1 VNARQGDGGKIKMKK
16 RVIVGLATLAL
27 IVFVL
32 FTSAGNPG
40 GSAFR
45 TIHQFNLT
53 TIQEE
58 SRLRAV
64 LDEFNQ
70 LFSKL
75 GFPEVRYRLWRAQES
90 TPGQWTYIY
99 DSIWP
104 DRDTYDKVHQNSAY
118 KTLIEKHLAFLQQVL
133 KNEIYGKYIEL
144 KTAEKN
150 T

>member
-1 VNARQGDGGKIKMKK
+1 MKK
-16 RVIVGLATLAL
+16 PALAGLTALTLL
-27 IVFVL
+27 VFAL
-32 FTSAGNPG
+32 FTSAGSPG
-40 GSAFR
+40 GAAFR

-58 SRLRAV
+58 KQLLSV

-75 GFPEVRYRLWRAQES
+75 GFPEARYRMWRAQDAV
-90 TPGQWTYIY
+90 PGQVTYIY

-104 DRDTYDKVHQNSAY
+104 DRAAYDKVHQDSAY
-118 KTLIEKHLAFLQQVL
+118 IKLLEKHLAFLQQAL

-144 KTAEKN
+144 KAPGKT